1 VEMALNTEKI
11 SEYRKDVFTQAGED
25 GIIEKILNTL
35 PSNSRDKWCVEFG
48 AWDGIYLSN
57 ARNLILNQGY
67 SAVLIEGGKAKFIEL
82 RKNYSSQENVLTL
95 NTFVGFTEKDG
106 LDSILANTTIPNKF
120 DFLSIDVDGN
130 DYHIW
135 KAINK
140 YQPKVICIEFNPT
153 IPTEVSFVQPAD
165 PNLNQGSSLL
175 SLVELGKEKGYEL
188 VEVLPFNAFFVA
200 TQYFSLFKIENN
212 HPAALRKDF
221 SHITYLFT
229 GFDGTIFLSGKKSLP
244 WHGLQMEETRIQRL
258 PKFLRKYKKNYTR
271 FEKRSLRAFM
281 ILDKIVFGVI
291 TLIFSPKRFFKIMK
305 ERRNKT

>member
-1 VEMALNTEKI
+1 MALNIEKL
-11 SEYRKDVFTQAGED
+11 SEYKKDVFTQAGED

-35 PSNSRDKWCVEFG
+35 PSHSRDKWCVEFG

-67 SAVLIEGGKAKFIEL
+67 SAVLIEGGKAKYNDL
-82 RKNYSSQENVLTL
+82 SNNYSSQENVLTV
-95 NTFVGFTEKDG
+95 NAFVGFTEKDG
-106 LDSILANTTIPNKF
+106 LDSIIANTNIPQEF

-135 KAINK
+135 KAVSK

-188 VEVLPFNAFFVA
+188 IEVLSFNAFFVDA
-200 TQYFSLFKIENN
+200 KYYSLFEIKDND
-212 HPAALRKDF
+212 PATLRKDL

-229 GFDGTIFLSGKKSLP
+229 GFDGTVFLSGNKRLP
-244 WHGLQMEETRIQRL
+244 WHGLQMEETRMQRL

-271 FEKRSLRAFM
+271 FEKRSLQAF
-281 ILDKIVFGVI
+281 ILLDKIVYGVL
-291 TLIFSPKRFFKIMK
+291 TLVFSPKRFFKIIK
-305 ERRNKT
+305 ERGNKA